1 MKVGIVCGYGNIVDD
16 NLTDYLD
23 FVISHIKEEKID
35 QLILSGGCSFTK
47 SPISEAQLMKQLITN
62 KISDI
67 DLFLE
72 EKSLTTLH
80 NLLYSKEFL
89 DNLENN
95 QIQAIYIYCDQVRYF
110 KINCLAKIIFR
121 DYPIKVIKSQRKENI
136 LIYSAQIPSLFIQC
150 LGAIFPNI
158 EKKIL
163 INKKKWIQKYR

>member
-47 SPISEAQLMKQLITN
+47 SHISEAQLMKQLITN

-80 NLLYSKEFL
+80 NLLYTKLIL
-89 DNLENN
+89 DNFEYN
-95 QIQAIYIYCDQVRYF
+95 QIQVVYIYCDQVRYL
-110 KINCLAKIIFR
+110 KIICLAKIIFQS
-121 DYPIKVIKSQRKENI
+121 YPVKIVKSQRKEN
-136 LIYSAQIPSLFIQC
+136 LFIYLAQIHSLFIQC
-150 LGAIFPNI
+150 LGAIFPSI
-158 EKKIL
+158 EKQIL